1 MCQEIVKDIAK
12 VRHSSGK
19 ARQGNAEDK
28 AESDAEARAQQ
39 DEPRQ
44 GRVGEDKARI
54 SRARDAAGQGKAR
67 QEQARQSRGQGKA
80 W

>member
-28 AESDAEARAQQ
+28 EECKAEARVRQ
-39 DEPRQ
+39 DNQ
-44 GRVGEDKARI
+44 DKVG
-54 SRARDAAGQGKAR
+54 
-67 QEQARQSRGQGKA
+67 
-80 W
+80 